1 MVPVNIITVT
11 KTEKA
16 CTHSNTAMHN
26 WNYSGVQLDD
36 KIDILVFI
44 SMIIVVR
51 VIRQQI
57 FLLVVCMLACDTVK
71 KIPTR
76 YVHKLKFHFLEIFAD
91 EKCSVLI
98 SATAIFAKCHVHLPP
113 DQYYTVSTHYEQT
126 ATLYKLI

>member
-11 KTEKA
+11 KIEKA
-16 CTHSNTAMHN
+16 CIHSNTAMHN

-71 KIPTR
+71 KNP
-76 YVHKLKFHFLEIFAD
+76 HKI
-91 EKCSVLI
+91 CSQTKI
-98 SATAIFAKCHVHLPP
+98 SFSRNIC
-113 DQYYTVSTHYEQT
+113 
-126 ATLYKLI
+126 